1 MCVCVCVHMHAHVCS
16 VFPNKFR
23 KLHCSS
29 FLLQARILYIYIML
43 ALNRLCLS
51 KRSCLLQWNLHI
63 PDTVGTQTECP
74 DYRGVL
80 ISEVKVKCYV
90 FIQIKALYNLITL
103 FFIKTYERMTK
114 SYTSIEIFINMC
126 LFSRHKLFH
135 LHFSNSINCY
145 TYAIGFRG
153 IFR

>member
-1 MCVCVCVHMHAHVCS
+1 MTVTIKEC
-16 VFPNKFR
+16 R
-23 KLHCSS
+23 KC
-29 FLLQARILYIYIML
+29 I
-43 ALNRLCLS
+43 
-51 KRSCLLQWNLHI
+51 QWNLHI
-63 PDTVGTQTECP
+63 PETVGTQAECP

-114 SYTSIEIFINMC
+114 SYKSIEIFINMC
-126 LFSRHKLFH
+126 LFNRHKLFH
-135 LHFSNSINCY
+135 LHFSNTISCY

-153 IFR
+153 ISR